1 MAKEKREKKDNNLII
16 ILLSSVLRG
25 ILRLYVYVAYRPK
38 VIYENKETKKFI
50 RHNPVIFIP
59 NHVSAQD
66 GPVCYFLFPNSAL
79 MVAKDWYEKK
89 WIRFAVYS
97 RPAISLDRH
106 NLDTSWIKEAVAMI
120 KSGKNVFI
128 FPEGHTNKTG
138 EIDDFKAGFAMLSVM
153 TGAPVVPMFINGEY
167 NTVIGKRLKIYVG
180 DLRKLSSEGKGMN
193 SNYLNGEC
201 DRFKNIVEGM
211 KNKYQNNM
219 KSQR

>member
-1 MAKEKREKKDNNLII
+1 MAKDKREKKDNNLII
-16 ILLSSVLRG
+16 ILLSGILRG

-97 RPAISLDRH
+97 RPAISLDRR

-153 TGAPVVPMFINGEY
+153 TGVPVVPMFINGEY

-180 DLRKLSSEGKGMN
+180 DPRELSPEGKGMN
-193 SNYLNGEC
+193 SVYLNGEC
-201 DRFKNIVEGM
+201 ERFKNIVISM
-211 KNKYQNNM
+211 KNKYEE
-219 KSQR
+219 